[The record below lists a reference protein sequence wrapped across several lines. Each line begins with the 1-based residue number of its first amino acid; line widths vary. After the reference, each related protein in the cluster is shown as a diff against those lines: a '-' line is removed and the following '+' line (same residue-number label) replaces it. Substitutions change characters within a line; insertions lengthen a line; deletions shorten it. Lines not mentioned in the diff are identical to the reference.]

1 MNYNYLTEICNNI
14 NYCPNWKNNNIDCG
28 RDITSNPKTV
38 EIRDSQKILL
48 ITRDPSNQA
57 NKLSSVTNFE
67 NSFFRDKVL
76 PILFEDYHVI
86 TAKRNRDY
94 FDTFKEKFLE
104 LFYWTHYQKCFP
116 GKNNKTGG
124 HKQPKAQCAKKYL
137 RKEIMAAEPEYIIA
151 MGSKAIKFV
160 TGKSLLDSIL
170 QNENNS
176 VLLAGRMIPV
186 ISITHPSNA
195 NASKSNPAYKYEES
209 IGLIQNI
216 VKQYS

>member
-1 MNYNYLTEICNNI
+1 MNFDCLTEICNKI
-14 NYCPNWKNNNIDCG
+14 NSCPNWKNDNIDCG
-28 RDITSNPKTV
+28 RDITSIPKTV
-38 EIRDSQKILL
+38 EIRRNQKILL

-57 NKLSSVTNFE
+57 NKLSNVTNFE
-67 NSFFRDKVL
+67 NSFFRDKIL

-94 FDTFKEKFLE
+94 FEIFREKFLE

-116 GKNNKTGG
+116 GINNKTGG

-137 RKEIMAAEPEYIIA
+137 KKEIIAAEPEYIIA

-176 VLLAGRMIPV
+176 VLLAGRMVPV

-195 NASKSNPAYKYEES
+195 NASKSNPAYKYEET